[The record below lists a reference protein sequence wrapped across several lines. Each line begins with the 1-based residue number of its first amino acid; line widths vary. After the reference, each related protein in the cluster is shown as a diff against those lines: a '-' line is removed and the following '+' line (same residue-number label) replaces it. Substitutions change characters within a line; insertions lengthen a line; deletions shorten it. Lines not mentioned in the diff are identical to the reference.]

1 MGLLGKNTYKTS
13 HFFVKRQ
20 KYNQKVVLFV
30 VFVYLCPR
38 IKIRCRNI
46 FMSTTID
53 NRTLTQTSVNEQRVN
68 MEQEVK
74 DWEKYS
80 QQIVLAMSKR
90 MAELGMTQQMLAEKM
105 NCTQQYVS
113 KVLKGQKNMSLE
125 TLCKIESTLGIEIFK
140 RLDDIE

>member
-1 MGLLGKNTYKTS
+1 MN
-13 HFFVKRQ
+13 
-20 KYNQKVVLFV
+20 
-30 VFVYLCPR
+30 
-38 IKIRCRNI
+38 
-46 FMSTTID
+46 TTID
-53 NRTLTQTSVNEQRVN
+53 NRTLMQTNVNEQRVN

-80 QQIVLAMSKR
+80 RQIVLAMSKR
-90 MAELGMTQQMLAEKM
+90 MSELGMTQQMLAEKM